1 MSDSR
6 PRGILSPADR
16 AYLTGE
22 ADLKSDQS
30 AYDARYR
37 IRERVRHALLDF
49 ELLFEHLAEQDRTQ
63 VFSPDADERDALT
76 DGIVSA
82 IAFLYLGTAEYHLPR
97 KNLFAEGIRRA
108 VEREHDEGDAFC
120 SVRIDVD
127 HPTQSQ
133 LEHIL
138 SCVEAGT
145 YHELGENEL
154 RALACLMHRQERGD
168 SELLERLRTA
178 LNENQE

>member
-1 MSDSR
+1 MTDSR

-37 IRERVRHALLDF
+37 IRERIRHALLDF
-49 ELLFEHLAEQDRTQ
+49 ELLFEHLAEQDRNQ
-63 VFSPDADERDALT
+63 VFTPDSAQRDAFT
-76 DGIVSA
+76 EGVVSA
-82 IAFLYLGTAEYHLPR
+82 IAFLYLGTDAYDPPR

-108 VEREHDEGDAFC
+108 VAREHDEETAFC
-120 SVRIDVD
+120 SVRIDVER
-127 HPTQSQ
+127 PTRAQ
-133 LEHIL
+133 LEHIID
-138 SCVEAGT
+138 CVESGT

-154 RALACLMHRQERGD
+154 RALACFMHRRENSD
-168 SELLERLRTA
+168 SAVLQQLRAA
-178 LNENQE
+178 LDGTRE